1 MSGSRSIAA
10 ARSRRAGE
18 QSNIVSGGRP
28 VTSIAS
34 QSAFVQQP
42 YQQQQQ
48 QQVNRGGRGNIIQ
61 QQMQQQQQQQQQP
74 SLPSNGLPFAK
85 LSVSDAIGLITLRL
99 GRVEQFMIDTES
111 EGGISSNSSNINLP
125 ENSKIIDNSVLI
137 SIVNRLDS
145 LEKKEQQLVTLD
157 KVAQLQ
163 NELTN
168 TKEIL
173 IKLTSQF
180 ETYMKE
186 TSEKFTDFELGIS
199 EIEKVIYVDND
210 VYKSNNTDN
219 DESNNES
226 SNILASNDI
235 NENDTNENNTI
246 LSVDLKT
253 VIKEELSRNP

>member
-18 QSNIVSGGRP
+18 QANIVSGGRP

-42 YQQQQQ
+42 YQQQPY
-48 QQVNRGGRGNIIQ
+48 QQVNRGGKGNIMQQ
-61 QQMQQQQQQQQQP
+61 QQMQQQSSP
-74 SLPSNGLPFAK
+74 IPSNGLPFAK

-111 EGGISSNSSNINLP
+111 EGGISSNNSNINLP

-173 IKLTSQF
+173 FKLNSQL

-186 TSEKFTDFELGIS
+186 TSERFTDFELGIS

-210 VYKSNNTDN
+210 LYKSNNNTDNEYNN
-219 DESNNES
+219 DESNES
-226 SNILASNDI
+226 SNIIAS
-235 NENDTNENNTI
+235 NDTNENNTI
-246 LSVDLKT
+246 VSVDLKT